1 VGITLNNLSA
11 MPDVQLNL
19 FDTGKEQNGKLDDAL
34 MKLQLKYGRGIV
46 KSANVLR
53 AEKRLEEED

>member
-1 VGITLNNLSA
+1 MGITLNNLSA